1 MRDPLRIPGVLEK
14 VQEVWELYPD
24 MRLAQ
29 LLLNIDVNYN
39 TEDRVVVE
47 RLDAILDAH
56 PSRQKDKS

>member
-1 MRDPLRIPGVLEK
+1 MRDPLRIPSVLEK